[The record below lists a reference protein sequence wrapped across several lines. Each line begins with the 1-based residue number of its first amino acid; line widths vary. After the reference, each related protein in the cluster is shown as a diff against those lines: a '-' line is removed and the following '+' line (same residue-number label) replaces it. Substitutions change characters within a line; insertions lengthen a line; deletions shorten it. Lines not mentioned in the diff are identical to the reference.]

1 MGKDPGEVGPQQLD
15 DSQKTPEQLRAEID
29 ETREDLG
36 ETVEAL
42 AAKTDVKARA
52 RERADELKST
62 AVHKKDELLSKVK
75 PSSRPGADGSAPA
88 GEPAAAH
95 AAGSKSVDAKATI
108 RQIGAKARENPVP
121 TAALAAF
128 IGGAAFGRLISRP

>member
-15 DSQKTPEQLRAEID
+15 DSQKTPEQLRAEIS

-36 ETVEAL
+36 DTVEAL
-42 AAKTDVKARA
+42 AAKTDVKTRA
-52 RERADELKST
+52 RERADELKSS
-62 AVHKKDELLSKVK
+62 AMHKKDDLLSKVK
-75 PSSRPGADGSAPA
+75 PSS
-88 GEPAAAH
+88 
-95 AAGSKSVDAKATI
+95 AAGDASAVGGPTGTPEESTRSVDAKA
-108 RQIGAKARENPVP
+108 GFRELKTMAQRNPVP